1 MEIQSSNQSIY
12 LTNSIIHSK
21 DSSSKQD
28 RQCIDTKCQLTTQ
41 LTDLSSSETNDP
53 SINKIPILHTRKRGR
68 SRKEHNI
75 ESHDESVMIKKG
87 KRENEISNSEHVVEI
102 KKRGR
107 GRPRKIHQCLHLRV
121 LCYVPPLQQL
131 LANKQ

>member
-1 MEIQSSNQSIY
+1 MIQKIHQQLKTIISN
-12 LTNSIIHSK
+12 
-21 DSSSKQD
+21 DS
-28 RQCIDTKCQLTTQ
+28 
-41 LTDLSSSETNDP
+41 DLSSSETNDP